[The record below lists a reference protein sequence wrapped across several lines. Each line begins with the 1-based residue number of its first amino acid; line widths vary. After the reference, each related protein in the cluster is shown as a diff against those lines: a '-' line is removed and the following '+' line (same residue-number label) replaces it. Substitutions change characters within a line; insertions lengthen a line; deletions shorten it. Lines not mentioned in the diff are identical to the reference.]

1 MRDDRKKDTPSDS
14 AAVYALLI
22 ALGAVIGIL
31 VVVWILW
38 RAVHLLF

>member
-22 ALGAVIGIL
+22 ALVVVIGIL
-31 VVVWILW
+31 VIFWILW
-38 RAVHLLF
+38 RSMHLLF